1 MRRLTL
7 CLAVT
12 FLGCSNRE
20 STQSSKPVSYGCAT
34 PAANWAETG
43 VLTCPQSLASYCMNT
58 VHCQVADLSDAFSMQ
73 NATGSPPNIYVC
85 GAYHYADDN
94 WGCGDDGEV
103 FFVYETA
110 TGKLVAAI
118 EQSSADGNRQAC
130 VGGPATVDRLD
141 FRSCTEVFDCFPNDA
156 GYDARHCSGEAGASG
171 GAQ

>member
-1 MRRLTL
+1 ML
-7 CLAVT
+7 CLVVIL
-12 FLGCSNRE
+12 LGCGNRE
-20 STQSSKPVSYGCAT
+20 STQSSKPVRAGCAT
-34 PAANWAETG
+34 LAADWAESG
-43 VLTCPQSLASYCMNT
+43 VLACPQSLASYCMNT

-73 NATGSPPNIYVC
+73 NETGLPPNIYVC
-85 GAYHYADDN
+85 GAYHYADDG
-94 WGCGDDGEV
+94 WVCGDDGQV

-141 FRSCTEVFDCFPNDA
+141 FLSCTDVFHCLSNDA
-156 GYDARHCSGEAGASG
+156 GYDAGHCSGAAGAG